1 MQTIQLEGIELRPDK
16 YFDITVEAEAVT
28 THCESSS
35 EAGESQVTEAW
46 EERDLEEF
54 EIVKLVYWTDSED
67 TRLTAYRLR
76 HLATMIRATI
86 LRGDPKDLHLSLPY
100 GCQSYDCQSLTP
112 FFILIND

>member
-1 MQTIQLEGIELRPDK
+1 MKTIQLEGIELRPDK

-54 EIVKLVYWTDSED
+54 EIVKLVYWTDSETPRELPIESLSHD
-67 TRLTAYRLR
+67 D
-76 HLATMIRATI
+76 RATI
-86 LRGDPKDLHLSLPY
+86 FRETLDL
-100 GCQSYDCQSLTP
+100 
-112 FFILIND
+112 I

>member
-1 MQTIQLEGIELRPDK
+1 MKTIQLEGIELRPDK

-46 EERDLEEF
+46 EERDLDGF
-54 EIVKLVYWTDSED
+54 EIVKLVYWTDSETPRELPIESLSHD
-67 TRLTAYRLR
+67 D
-76 HLATMIRATI
+76 RATI
-86 LRGDPKDLHLSLPY
+86 FRGDPGPNLSLPY